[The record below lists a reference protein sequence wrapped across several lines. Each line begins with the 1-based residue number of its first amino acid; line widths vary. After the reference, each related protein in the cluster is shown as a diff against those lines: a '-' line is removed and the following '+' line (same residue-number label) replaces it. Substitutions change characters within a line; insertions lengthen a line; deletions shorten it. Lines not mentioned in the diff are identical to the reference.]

1 LPPIDEDG
9 QVKCRVC
16 ACTGRRSCNP
26 PCHRVKEDLCSTC
39 LEAVQAVLYWRQSA
53 FKPNRNA
60 LWMEVSRLYCRI
72 LREQKKSAA
81 ADVQQTGRLEGG
93 SPMSA
98 PAQPVAD
105 GTALAAPTRLPSE

>member
-1 LPPIDEDG
+1 M
-9 QVKCRVC
+9 KCRVC
-16 ACTGRRSCNP
+16 GCTDRHSCNP

-39 LEAVQAVLYWRQSA
+39 PEAVQAVLYWRQSA

-105 GTALAAPTRLPSE
+105 GTALAALTRLPSEMRTTDL